1 MRKRKCFIISLL
13 LIISAICFD
22 YVAKGYFSRTVV
34 VLAKSFSI
42 SQADKA
48 QARAENSELLRK
60 GHIFQYFG
68 VAFAIL
74 GFLFWL
80 VSEFRREPVWRTIP
94 FVLLVF
100 CFLLQLIMV

>member
-1 MRKRKCFIISLL
+1 MRKRKWFIISLL
-13 LIISAICFD
+13 LTISAICFD
-22 YVAKGYFSRTVV
+22 FVAKGYFSRSVV
-34 VLAKSFSI
+34 VLVKSFSV

-48 QARAENSELLRK
+48 QAKAENSELLRK

-80 VSEFRREPVWRTIP
+80 VSEVRREPVWRTIP
-94 FVLLVF
+94 FILLVVY
-100 CFLLQLIMV
+100 FLLQLIMV

>member
-1 MRKRKCFIISLL
+1 MRKRKWFIISLL
-13 LIISAICFD
+13 LAISAICFD
-22 YVAKGYFSRTVV
+22 SIAKGYSSRSVV
-34 VLAKSFSI
+34 VLAKSFSV

-48 QARAENSELLRK
+48 QARAENSELLHK

-80 VSEFRREPVWRTIP
+80 VSEFRREPVWRMIP

-100 CFLLQLIMV
+100 YFLLQLIIV